1 MIFAYFICI
10 AWGIMYYLS
19 SRLTKIG
26 LSYAGFTVVLLPIT
40 LAVLIYGYINNSY
53 QNDLK
58 LMNRDNFIL
67 IVLFIIS
74 SFFGNF
80 LVFLSMKT
88 VDPFTVSILELGYP
102 IVVLLIMIFMNE
114 IKFNWNHMFGI
125 ILTFFGIYLILKES
139 SY

>member
-26 LSYAGFTVVLLPIT
+26 LSYSGFAVILLPIT
-40 LAVLIYGYINNSY
+40 LGVLIYGYVNGDY
-53 QNDLK
+53 ERDLK
-58 LMNRDNFIL
+58 LINRDNLFL
-67 IVLFIIS
+67 IIIFMIS

-80 LVFLSMKT
+80 LVFLSMKD

-102 IVVLLIMIFMNE
+102 IIIFVIMFLMKE
-114 IKFNWNHMFGI
+114 VQPNWNHLLGI
-125 ILTFFGIYLILKES
+125 ILNFCGIYLILKQS
-139 SY
+139 SH